1 MWDRVWEV
9 DFINEIE
16 DVSDRDRED
25 RENDRDKEL
34 D

>member
-1 MWDRVWEV
+1 MWVRVWEV